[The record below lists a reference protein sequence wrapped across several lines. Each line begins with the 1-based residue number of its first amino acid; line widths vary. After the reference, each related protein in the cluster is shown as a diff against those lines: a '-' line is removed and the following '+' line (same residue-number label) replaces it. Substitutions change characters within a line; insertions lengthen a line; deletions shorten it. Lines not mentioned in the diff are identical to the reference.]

1 MRSISTLIVLLF
13 LLCCP
18 LAVPAED
25 NGYDIFYE
33 DFTAGVAPGE
43 KPAILYTGRTL
54 LALTMRSKPDKTSE
68 SLGVIGEKK
77 TIQIFGYDT
86 QWLFCWSDDVGV
98 YYLQRSK
105 NVDPIEAVDPE
116 NTPPYGV
123 IQQRYVAVTAKDAVL
138 RTAPDEGADAIETY
152 PVGTRMSIWLIQ
164 DGWAVIPYKRIVGY
178 IYMGDF
184 EGLTP
189 VAPDP
194 QTAQEGDI
202 LTTYTTFYSTK
213 TTELNLGRMENIRV
227 GCQYIDQTYQ
237 PGFQFTFNS
246 IAGPYSKARGYK
258 DSPVLI
264 DGATVTGSGGG
275 TCQVSTT
282 LYNALLQLP
291 DSLTVLYRRPHGP
304 GGASYAPHG
313 VDAAVGTDYLD
324 LRFRNDFG
332 FPITIDSTAQNG
344 ALCICIRKG
353 TYMPEAE

>member
-1 MRSISTLIVLLF
+1 MRYFPLLITLF
-13 LLCCP
+13 LLICCP
-18 LAVPAED
+18 LAALSED
-25 NGYDIFYE
+25 TGHEIFYA
-33 DFTAGVAPGE
+33 DFTEGIAPGA
-43 KPAILYTGRTL
+43 KPEILYTGRTQ
-54 LALTMRSKPDKTSE
+54 LALTMRSQPDKTSE

-77 TIQIFGYDT
+77 TVQIFGYDT

-123 IQQRYVAVTAKDAVL
+123 IRQRYIATAAQDTALLAAPNEDADV
-138 RTAPDEGADAIETY
+138 IEEY
-152 PVGTRMSIWLIQ
+152 PAGTRMSIWLIQ
-164 DGWAVIPYKRIVGY
+164 DGWAVIPYRKIVGY
-178 IYMGDF
+178 LYVGDLMD
-184 EGLTP
+184 LTP

-213 TTELNLGRMENIRV
+213 QTELNIGRMENIRV
-227 GCQYIDQTYQ
+227 GCLYIDQTYE
-237 PGFQFTFNS
+237 PGFQFAFNS
-246 IAGPYSKARGYK
+246 IAGPYTKARGYK

-291 DSLTVLYRRPHGP
+291 DGLTVLYRRPHGP

-313 VDAAVGTDYLD
+313 VDAVVGTDYLD
-324 LRFRNDFG
+324 LRFRNDFD
-332 FPITIDSTAQNG
+332 FPITIESTAQNG

-353 TYMPEAE
+353 AYTPEN

>member
-1 MRSISTLIVLLF
+1 MRYFPLLITLF
-13 LLCCP
+13 LLICCP
-18 LAVPAED
+18 LAALSED
-25 NGYDIFYE
+25 TGHEIFYA
-33 DFTAGVAPGE
+33 DFTEGIAPGE
-43 KPAILYTGRTL
+43 KPEILYTGRTQ
-54 LALTMRSKPDKTSE
+54 LALTMRSQPDKTSE

-77 TIQIFGYDT
+77 TVQIFGYDT

-123 IQQRYVAVTAKDAVL
+123 IRQRYIATTAQDTALLAAPNEDADV
-138 RTAPDEGADAIETY
+138 IEEY
-152 PVGTRMSIWLIQ
+152 PAGTRMSIWLIQ
-164 DGWAVIPYKRIVGY
+164 DGWAVIPYRKIVGY
-178 IYMGDF
+178 LYVGDLMD
-184 EGLTP
+184 LTP

-213 TTELNLGRMENIRV
+213 QTELNIGRMENIRV
-227 GCQYIDQTYQ
+227 GCLYIDQTYE
-237 PGFQFTFNS
+237 PGFQFAFNS
-246 IAGPYSKARGYK
+246 IAGPYTKARGYK

-291 DSLTVLYRRPHGP
+291 DGLTVLYRRPHGP

-324 LRFRNDFG
+324 PRFRNDFD
-332 FPITIDSTAQNG
+332 FPITIESTAKNG

-353 TYMPEAE
+353 AYTPEN

>member
-1 MRSISTLIVLLF
+1 MRYFPLLIMLF
-13 LLCCP
+13 LLICCP
-18 LAVPAED
+18 LAALCED
-25 NGYDIFYE
+25 TGYEIFYA
-33 DFTAGVAPGE
+33 DFTEGIAPGA
-43 KPAILYTGRTL
+43 KPEILYTGRTQ
-54 LALTMRSKPDKTSE
+54 LALTMRSQPDKTSE

-77 TIQIFGYDT
+77 TVQIFGYDT

-123 IQQRYVAVTAKDAVL
+123 IRQRYIATTTQDTALLAAPNEDADV
-138 RTAPDEGADAIETY
+138 IEEY
-152 PVGTRMSIWLIQ
+152 PAGTRMSIWLIQ
-164 DGWAVIPYKRIVGY
+164 DGWAVIPYRKIVGY
-178 IYMGDF
+178 LYVGDLMD
-184 EGLTP
+184 LTP

-213 TTELNLGRMENIRV
+213 QTELNIGRMENIRV
-227 GCQYIDQTYQ
+227 GCLYIDKTYE
-237 PGFQFTFNS
+237 PGFQFAFNS
-246 IAGPYSKARGYK
+246 IAGPYTKARGYK

-291 DSLTVLYRRPHGP
+291 DGLTVLYRRPHGP

-324 LRFRNDFG
+324 LRFRNDFD
-332 FPITIDSTAQNG
+332 FPITIESTAQNG

-353 TYMPEAE
+353 AYTPEN

>member
-1 MRSISTLIVLLF
+1 MRYFPLLITLF
-13 LLCCP
+13 LLICCP
-18 LAVPAED
+18 LAALSED
-25 NGYDIFYE
+25 TGHEIFYA
-33 DFTAGVAPGE
+33 DFTEGIAPGA
-43 KPAILYTGRTL
+43 KPEILYTGRTQ
-54 LALTMRSKPDKTSE
+54 LALTMRSQPDKTSE

-77 TIQIFGYDT
+77 TVQIFGYDT

-123 IQQRYVAVTAKDAVL
+123 IRQRYIATTTQDTALLAAPNEDADV
-138 RTAPDEGADAIETY
+138 IEEY
-152 PVGTRMSIWLIQ
+152 PAGTRMSIWLIQ
-164 DGWAVIPYKRIVGY
+164 DGWAVIPYRKIVGY
-178 IYMGDF
+178 LYVGDLMD
-184 EGLTP
+184 LTP

-213 TTELNLGRMENIRV
+213 QTELNIGRMENIRV
-227 GCQYIDQTYQ
+227 GCLYIDQTYE
-237 PGFQFTFNS
+237 PGFQFAFNS
-246 IAGPYSKARGYK
+246 IAGPYTKARGYK

-291 DSLTVLYRRPHGP
+291 DGLTVLYRRPHGP

-324 LRFRNDFG
+324 LRFRNDFD
-332 FPITIDSTAQNG
+332 FPITIESTAQNG

-353 TYMPEAE
+353 AYTPEN

>member
-1 MRSISTLIVLLF
+1 MRYFPLLITLF
-13 LLCCP
+13 LLICCP
-18 LAVPAED
+18 LAALSED
-25 NGYDIFYE
+25 TGHEIFYA
-33 DFTAGVAPGE
+33 DFTEGIAPGA
-43 KPAILYTGRTL
+43 KPEILYTGRTQ
-54 LALTMRSKPDKTSE
+54 LALTMRSQPDKTSE

-77 TIQIFGYDT
+77 TVQIFGYDT

-123 IQQRYVAVTAKDAVL
+123 IRQRYIATAAQDTALLAAPNEDADV
-138 RTAPDEGADAIETY
+138 IEEY
-152 PVGTRMSIWLIQ
+152 PAGTRMSIWLIQ
-164 DGWAVIPYKRIVGY
+164 DGWAVIPYRKIVGY
-178 IYMGDF
+178 LYVGDLMD
-184 EGLTP
+184 LTP

-213 TTELNLGRMENIRV
+213 QTELNIGRMENIRV
-227 GCQYIDQTYQ
+227 GCLYIDQTYE
-237 PGFQFTFNS
+237 PGFQFAFNS
-246 IAGPYSKARGYK
+246 IAGPYTKARGYK

-291 DSLTVLYRRPHGP
+291 DVLTVLYRRPHGP

-324 LRFRNDFG
+324 LRFRNDFD
-332 FPITIDSTAQNG
+332 FPITIESTAQNG

-353 TYMPEAE
+353 AYTPEN

>member
-1 MRSISTLIVLLF
+1 MRYFPLLITLF
-13 LLCCP
+13 LLICCP
-18 LAVPAED
+18 LAALSED
-25 NGYDIFYE
+25 TGHEIFYA
-33 DFTAGVAPGE
+33 DFTEGIAPGA
-43 KPAILYTGRTL
+43 KPEILYTGRTQ
-54 LALTMRSKPDKTSE
+54 LALTMRSQPDKTSE

-77 TIQIFGYDT
+77 TVQIFGYDT

-123 IQQRYVAVTAKDAVL
+123 IRQRYIATTTQDTALLAAPNEDADV
-138 RTAPDEGADAIETY
+138 IEEY
-152 PVGTRMSIWLIQ
+152 PAGTRMSIWLIQ
-164 DGWAVIPYKRIVGY
+164 DGWAVIPYRKIVGY
-178 IYMGDF
+178 LYVGDLID
-184 EGLTP
+184 LTP

-213 TTELNLGRMENIRV
+213 QTELNIGRMENIRV
-227 GCQYIDQTYQ
+227 GCLYIDQTYE
-237 PGFQFTFNS
+237 PGFQFAFNS
-246 IAGPYSKARGYK
+246 IAGPYTKARGYK

-291 DSLTVLYRRPHGP
+291 DGLTVLYRRPHGP

-324 LRFRNDFG
+324 LRFRNDFD
-332 FPITIDSTAQNG
+332 FPITIESTAQNG

-353 TYMPEAE
+353 AYTPEN

>member
-1 MRSISTLIVLLF
+1 MRYFPLLITLF
-13 LLCCP
+13 LLICCP
-18 LAVPAED
+18 LAALSED
-25 NGYDIFYE
+25 TGHEIFYA
-33 DFTAGVAPGE
+33 DFTEGIAPGA
-43 KPAILYTGRTL
+43 KPEILYTGRTQ
-54 LALTMRSKPDKTSE
+54 LALTMRSQPDKTSE

-77 TIQIFGYDT
+77 TVQIFGYDT

-123 IQQRYVAVTAKDAVL
+123 IRQRYIATTAQDTALLAAPNEDADV
-138 RTAPDEGADAIETY
+138 IEEY
-152 PVGTRMSIWLIQ
+152 PAGTRMSIWLIQ
-164 DGWAVIPYKRIVGY
+164 DGWAVIPYRKIVGY
-178 IYMGDF
+178 LYVGDLMD
-184 EGLTP
+184 LTP

-213 TTELNLGRMENIRV
+213 QTELNIGRMENIRV
-227 GCQYIDQTYQ
+227 GCLYIDQTYE
-237 PGFQFTFNS
+237 PGFQFAFNS
-246 IAGPYSKARGYK
+246 IAGPYTKASGYK

-291 DSLTVLYRRPHGP
+291 DGLTVLYRRPHGP

-324 LRFRNDFG
+324 LRFRNDFD
-332 FPITIDSTAQNG
+332 FPITIESTAQNG

-353 TYMPEAE
+353 AYTPEN

>member
-1 MRSISTLIVLLF
+1 MRYFPLLITLF
-13 LLCCP
+13 LLICCP
-18 LAVPAED
+18 LAALSED
-25 NGYDIFYE
+25 TGHEIFYA
-33 DFTAGVAPGE
+33 DFTEGIAPGA
-43 KPAILYTGRTL
+43 KPEILYTGRTQ
-54 LALTMRSKPDKTSE
+54 LALTMRSQPDKTSE

-77 TIQIFGYDT
+77 TVQIFGYDT

-123 IQQRYVAVTAKDAVL
+123 IRQRYIATTAQDTALLAAPNVDADV
-138 RTAPDEGADAIETY
+138 IEEY
-152 PVGTRMSIWLIQ
+152 PAGTRMSIWLIQ
-164 DGWAVIPYKRIVGY
+164 DGWAVIPYRKIVGY
-178 IYMGDF
+178 LYVGDLMD
-184 EGLTP
+184 LTP

-213 TTELNLGRMENIRV
+213 QTELNIGRMENIRV
-227 GCQYIDQTYQ
+227 GCLYIDQTYE
-237 PGFQFTFNS
+237 PGFQFAFNS
-246 IAGPYSKARGYK
+246 IAGPYTKARGYK

-291 DSLTVLYRRPHGP
+291 DGLTVLYRRPHGP

-324 LRFRNDFG
+324 LRFRNDFD
-332 FPITIDSTAQNG
+332 FPITIESTAQNG

-353 TYMPEAE
+353 AYTPEN

>member
-1 MRSISTLIVLLF
+1 MRYFPLLITLF
-13 LLCCP
+13 LLICCP
-18 LAVPAED
+18 LAALSED
-25 NGYDIFYE
+25 TGHEIFYA
-33 DFTAGVAPGE
+33 DFTEGIAPGE
-43 KPAILYTGRTL
+43 KPEILYTGRTQ
-54 LALTMRSKPDKTSE
+54 LALTMRSQPDKTSE

-77 TIQIFGYDT
+77 TVQIFGYDT

-123 IQQRYVAVTAKDAVL
+123 IRQRYIATTTQDTALLAAPNEDADV
-138 RTAPDEGADAIETY
+138 IEEY
-152 PVGTRMSIWLIQ
+152 PAGTRMSIWLIQ
-164 DGWAVIPYKRIVGY
+164 DGWAVISYRKIVGY
-178 IYMGDF
+178 LYVGDLMD
-184 EGLTP
+184 LTP

-213 TTELNLGRMENIRV
+213 QTELNIGRMENIRV
-227 GCQYIDQTYQ
+227 GCLYIDQTYE
-237 PGFQFTFNS
+237 PGFQFAFNS
-246 IAGPYSKARGYK
+246 IAGPYTKARGYK

-282 LYNALLQLP
+282 LYNALLHLP
-291 DSLTVLYRRPHGP
+291 DGLTVLYRRPHGP

-324 LRFRNDFG
+324 LRFRNDFD
-332 FPITIDSTAQNG
+332 FPITIESTAQNG

-353 TYMPEAE
+353 RVSE

>member
-25 NGYDIFYE
+25 NGFDIFYE

-184 EGLTP
+184 
-189 VAPDP
+189 
-194 QTAQEGDI
+194 
-202 LTTYTTFYSTK
+202 
-213 TTELNLGRMENIRV
+213 
-227 GCQYIDQTYQ
+227 
-237 PGFQFTFNS
+237 
-246 IAGPYSKARGYK
+246 
-258 DSPVLI
+258 
-264 DGATVTGSGGG
+264 
-275 TCQVSTT
+275 
-282 LYNALLQLP
+282 
-291 DSLTVLYRRPHGP
+291 
-304 GGASYAPHG
+304 
-313 VDAAVGTDYLD
+313 
-324 LRFRNDFG
+324 
-332 FPITIDSTAQNG
+332 
-344 ALCICIRKG
+344 
-353 TYMPEAE
+353 

>member
-1 MRSISTLIVLLF
+1 MRYFPLLITLF
-13 LLCCP
+13 LLICCP
-18 LAVPAED
+18 LAALSED
-25 NGYDIFYE
+25 TGHEIFYA
-33 DFTAGVAPGE
+33 DFTEGIAPGA
-43 KPAILYTGRTL
+43 KPEILYTGRTQ
-54 LALTMRSKPDKTSE
+54 LALTMRIQPDKTSE

-77 TIQIFGYDT
+77 TVQIFGYDT

-123 IQQRYVAVTAKDAVL
+123 IRQRYIATTAQDTALLAAPNEDADV
-138 RTAPDEGADAIETY
+138 IEEY
-152 PVGTRMSIWLIQ
+152 PAGTRMSIWLIQ
-164 DGWAVIPYKRIVGY
+164 DGWAVIPYRKIVGY
-178 IYMGDF
+178 LYVGDLMD
-184 EGLTP
+184 LTP

-213 TTELNLGRMENIRV
+213 QTELNIGRMENIRV
-227 GCQYIDQTYQ
+227 GCLYIDQTYE
-237 PGFQFTFNS
+237 PGFQFAFNS
-246 IAGPYSKARGYK
+246 IAGPYTKARGYK

-291 DSLTVLYRRPHGP
+291 DGLTVLYRRPHGP

-324 LRFRNDFG
+324 LRFRNDFD
-332 FPITIDSTAQNG
+332 FPITIESTAQNG

-353 TYMPEAE
+353 AYTPEN

>member
-1 MRSISTLIVLLF
+1 MRYFPLLITLF
-13 LLCCP
+13 LLICCP
-18 LAVPAED
+18 LAALSED
-25 NGYDIFYE
+25 TGYEIFYA
-33 DFTAGVAPGE
+33 DFTEGLEPGE
-43 KPAILYTGRTL
+43 KPEILYTGRTQ
-54 LALTMRSKPDKTSE
+54 LALTMRSQPDKTSE

-77 TIQIFGYDT
+77 TVQIFGYDT

-123 IQQRYVAVTAKDAVL
+123 IRQRYIATTAQDTALLAAPNEDADV
-138 RTAPDEGADAIETY
+138 IEEY
-152 PVGTRMSIWLIQ
+152 PAGTRMSIWLIQ
-164 DGWAVIPYKRIVGY
+164 DGWAVIPYKKIVGY
-178 IYMGDF
+178 LYVGDLID
-184 EGLTP
+184 LTP

-213 TTELNLGRMENIRV
+213 QTELNIGRMENIRV
-227 GCQYIDQTYQ
+227 GCLYIDQTYE
-237 PGFQFTFNS
+237 PGFQFAFNS
-246 IAGPYSKARGYK
+246 IAGPYTKARGYK

-291 DSLTVLYRRPHGP
+291 DGLTVLYRRPHGP

-324 LRFRNDFG
+324 LRFRNDFD
-332 FPITIDSTAQNG
+332 FPITIESTAQNG

-353 TYMPEAE
+353 AYTPEN